1 MRGPTEGRLIR
12 PSARVV
18 VVDDDGRV
26 LLFQIVDSLD
36 VKPPVWITPGGGLE
50 EGESPAEAAAREL
63 GEETGL
69 VITPKDLGPP
79 VAVTRGDWEFR
90 GTPMYSEDWFFAR
103 RTSAFEPD
111 RSRWTALEHEL
122 HHDWRWWTPAEL
134 ERTDEL
140 FLPAGLADLAR
151 RIAAGEAVAEPIV
164 LPWLAV

>member
-1 MRGPTEGRLIR
+1 MRGSTEGRLSR

-26 LLFQIVDSLD
+26 LLFQIVDPVD

-50 EGESPAEAAAREL
+50 AGESPADAAAREL

-69 VITPKDLGPP
+69 AVTPDILGPP
-79 VAVTRGDWEFR
+79 VAVTRGDWVFR
-90 GTPMYSEDWFFAR
+90 GTPLYSEDWFFAR
-103 RTSAFEPD
+103 RTAAFEPD

-122 HHDWRWWTPAEL
+122 HRDWRWWTIDELESTAEL
-134 ERTDEL
+134 V
-140 FLPAGLADLAR
+140 LPAGLVDLVR
-151 RIAAGEAVAEPIV
+151 RVAAGEAFAEPIV